1 MRRILNILTSLAL
14 ASALS
19 FSWAAESSKT
29 QLLVE
34 PAELAGILDKPDV
47 RVVDARPPQEYGL
60 GHIPGAVNLP
70 APATDSL
77 DANRQGFPI
86 PKEWAKEL
94 FRAAGINKA
103 SRVVVYDDQGNR
115 LAARVFYVLEFFG
128 HRKVQVLDGGIKKW
142 QSEGRALTANT
153 LAISPGNFD
162 PVPNPSV
169 MATAEWVAK
178 HLDDRSV
185 KLVDA
190 RSTVEYQGGRI
201 PGAVLIEWTRL
212 LATGEI
218 KTFLTAPQLDQLFSA
233 AQVTRDREVVT
244 YCQSGMRAA
253 DIYFALRWLGYPRVR
268 MYDGSWAEW
277 GADPALP
284 VEK

>member
-86 PKEWAKEL
+86 PMERAQEL

-218 KTFLTAPQLDQLFSA
+218 KTFLPAPQLEQLFSA
-233 AQVTRDREVVT
+233 AQVTRDREVVA

-253 DIYFALRWLGYPRVR
+253 DIYFALRLLGYARVR
-268 MYDGSWAEW
+268 LYDGSWAEW